1 VNPCFPGSI
10 KIPVTFA
17 TKPVAFCKAYELS
30 IIEAELVTVFG
41 IMAVEAPPHRFRM
54 MEPEVGMFLFKFS
67 LLAVYLRRG
76 MATAAR
82 IYPLGE
88 RRRVDGK
95 LLVNPK
101 SKRDETNSHEK
112 DDE

>member
-1 VNPCFPGSI
+1 M
-10 KIPVTFA
+10 
-17 TKPVAFCKAYELS
+17 AFRKAYELS

-41 IMAVEAPPHRFRM
+41 IMAVEAPPQRFRM
-54 MEPEVGMFLFKFS
+54 MEPEVGMFLFEFS
-67 LLAVYLRRG
+67 LLAVYLHRG
-76 MATAAR
+76 MAIAAR

-88 RRRVDGK
+88 RRRGDGK

-101 SKRDETNSHEK
+101 SKRDEINSHKK